1 MLSLHA
7 LHPPDIGGEAG
18 GMSNGN
24 RYIKEDAD
32 FSMFFQCFI
41 IGGEAGR
48 MSNGNRYIKEGDAA
62 WVSLY
67 TPPA

>member
-1 MLSLHA
+1 MKADFSMFFQCFI
-7 LHPPDIGGEAG
+7 IGGEAG

-41 IGGEAGR
+41 IGGEADCCCTG
-48 MSNGNRYIKEGDAA
+48 IVK
-62 WVSLY
+62 
-67 TPPA
+67 